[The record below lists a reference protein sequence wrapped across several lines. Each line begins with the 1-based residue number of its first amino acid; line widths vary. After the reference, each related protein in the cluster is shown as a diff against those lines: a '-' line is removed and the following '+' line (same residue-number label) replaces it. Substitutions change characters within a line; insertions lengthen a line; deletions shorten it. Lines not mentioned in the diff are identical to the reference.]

1 MEHIVKSF
9 DRDLETVLSELTTMA
24 KLVRT
29 QLIDVTGAL
38 ESLDLETASRVMK
51 RDAEV
56 NGYEVLVDALI
67 ESVFARRQPAACD
80 LRMLIGMG
88 RMSVD
93 YERMGDEIRNIA
105 ASIEKLHALDLVLL
119 ANRAMLLKMVPTIVD
134 MMNDTLVSL
143 TRRDTS
149 IARQVIE
156 DDKTVDEVYKST
168 CHALMLHMMQDPKT
182 IEDAQALMWMGR
194 ALQRVGDHVKN
205 LAEAVIYIIE
215 GADVRHEFYTPM
227 TEGDTFVEPQLTK

>member
-1 MEHIVKSF
+1 M
-9 DRDLETVLSELTTMA
+9 
-24 KLVRT
+24 
-29 QLIDVTGAL
+29 
-38 ESLDLETASRVMK
+38 
-51 RDAEV
+51 
-56 NGYEVLVDALI
+56 
-67 ESVFARRQPAACD
+67 FARRQPAACD

-194 ALQRVGDHVKN
+194 ALERVGDHVKN